1 MITDDDVD
9 RISLC
14 VRVVAERVPLMKN
27 IFTVECR
34 NSLSSMLDANKKGE
48 EQKLNKV
55 GHLFTGVVK
64 ILCVSERSRM
74 FTVGNLGSGTC
85 FSKVA
90 KLFGSISVATLLF
103 ISLKLRVSK
112 PSNFTILFVFR
123 T

>member
-55 GHLFTGVVK
+55 GYLFTGVVK
-64 ILCVSERSRM
+64 ILCVSERSRV

-85 FSKVA
+85 FSKVP
-90 KLFGSISVATLLF
+90 KHFEPISGATIPF
-103 ISLKLRVSK
+103 K
-112 PSNFTILFVFR
+112 PSNFAILLVFPNLK
-123 T
+123 TC

>member
-55 GHLFTGVVK
+55 CHLLPEVVK
-64 ILCVSERSRM
+64 VLCVSERSRV
-74 FTVGNLGSGTC
+74 FTVGNLGLGTC
-85 FSKVA
+85 FHKYRNFSG
-90 KLFGSISVATLLF
+90 LF
-103 ISLKLRVSK
+103 RVPYFLYIFET
-112 PSNFTILFVFR
+112 PSF
-123 T
+123 

>member
-55 GHLFTGVVK
+55 GYLLPEIVK
-64 ILCVSERSRM
+64 IFCIQKEKSVCSR
-74 FTVGNLGSGTC
+74 
-85 FSKVA
+85 
-90 KLFGSISVATLLF
+90 
-103 ISLKLRVSK
+103 
-112 PSNFTILFVFR
+112 
-123 T
+123 

>member
-55 GHLFTGVVK
+55 GYLLPGVVTSF
-64 ILCVSERSRM
+64 C
-74 FTVGNLGSGTC
+74 
-85 FSKVA
+85 
-90 KLFGSISVATLLF
+90 
-103 ISLKLRVSK
+103 LKK
-112 PSNFTILFVFR
+112 
-123 T
+123 